1 MDPNDIKKGL
11 TSEQVEKSRLEHGN
25 NLLTPPKKEPVWR
38 LFLEKFKDPIIRI
51 LLITLI
57 LSVAVSI
64 YQYFT
69 GVADARILLEPL
81 GIFIAVMLATCVG
94 FAFELSA
101 NRKFD
106 ILNKAKDEEKVTVMR
121 DGLITQ
127 IERKD
132 VVVGDMVFINPG
144 DEVPADGIL
153 KEAIALQINESAL
166 TGEPMAHKTVVEEE
180 FDHEATY
187 PSNYVCRGCTVIDGH
202 GIMVVDKVGDATEWG
217 KVYRG
222 AQIDNKIKTPLNE
235 QLDKLGHAITIVSYV
250 LAGLIIGFRLL
261 MYLVIDDCQPFEW
274 MDFARYLLNTIMIA
288 ITLIVVAVPEG
299 LPMSVTLSLA
309 LSMKRM
315 LETNNLVRKMHACE
329 TMGASTVIC
338 TDKTG
343 TLTQN
348 KMSVNEFKI
357 YGLHDNKLDDS
368 QTSMLVKEGIAMNS
382 TAFLDFSSK
391 QDVKSVGNPTEAAL
405 LMWLFKRN
413 VDFISYRDH
422 TKIVKQVPF
431 STKYKY
437 MATVVGTDDPELLL
451 MYVKGAPELVL
462 KHCSKIRMQE
472 GEEDLVPYQAM
483 VEEHL
488 LRCQNQAMR
497 TLGFAYRYIDRN
509 DLEGIFDGEKLATED
524 LCYLGTA
531 AISDPVREDVPDAIR
546 ECIAAGINVKI
557 VTGDTSG
564 TAKEIG
570 RQIGLWTEEDT
581 DEKNLITG
589 KEFGKMSDEDL
600 LERIGDIKIMSRA
613 RPMDKER
620 LVCLLQQNGEVVAV
634 TGDGTNDAPALNAA
648 QIGLSMGD
656 GTSVAKEASD
666 ITILDNS
673 FHSIA
678 RAVVWGRS
686 LYHNI
691 QRFILFQMTINV
703 AACLIVLLGALL
715 GTESPLTVTQ
725 MLWVNLIMDT
735 FAALALASLPPDRKV
750 MQEKPRSRNAYIINR
765 GMANRIFGVGSFFVI
780 VLFGLIQYFKHVDLT
795 SLADFSMREY
805 FGNYFNFNHVHKG
818 ISPYELTLF
827 FTIFVFMQFWNI
839 FNAKAFMSGRSAFH
853 GLFAKNIAKGFCLT
867 LAIILV
873 GQILIVTFGGAMF
886 EVVPLPLG
894 DWLRII
900 LGTSVILWVGEA
912 GRILRF
918 TPRNDAPAILASS
931 GK

>member
-1 MDPNDIKKGL
+1 MSPSSLNKGL
-11 TSEQVEKSRLEHGN
+11 TSEQVEQSRLEHGN

-51 LLITLI
+51 LLITLL
-57 LSVAVSI
+57 LSVGVSL
-64 YQYFT
+64 YQLFT
-69 GVADARILLEPL
+69 GTATSSVLLEPL
-81 GIFIAVMLATCVG
+81 GIFIAVMLATTVG

-101 NRKFD
+101 NKKFD

-121 DGLITQ
+121 DGHITQ

-132 VVVGDMVFINPG
+132 VVVGDMVFVNPG
-144 DEVPADGIL
+144 DEIPADGTL
-153 KEAIALQINESAL
+153 MEAIALQINESAL
-166 TGEPMAHKTVVEEE
+166 TGEPMARKTVVEEE
-180 FDHEATY
+180 FEPEATY
-187 PSNYVCRGCTVIDGH
+187 PSNFVCRGTSVIDGN
-202 GIMVVDKVGDATEWG
+202 GIFIVEKVGDATEWG
-217 KVYRG
+217 KVYQG

-235 QLDKLGHAITIVSYV
+235 QLDKLGHTITVASYV
-250 LAGLIIGFRLL
+250 IAGLIIAFRLL
-261 MYLVIDDCQPFEW
+261 MYLVIDDSVPFEW
-274 MDFARYLLNTIMIA
+274 MAFARYLLNTVMIA

-309 LSMKRM
+309 LSMRRM
-315 LETNNLVRKMHACE
+315 LETNNMVRKMHACE

-348 KMSVNEFKI
+348 KMSVSEFKV

-368 QTSMLVKEGIAMNS
+368 QTSMLVKEGIAINS
-382 TAFLDFSSK
+382 TAFLDFTNK
-391 QDVKSVGNPTEAAL
+391 QEAKAVGNPTEAAL
-405 LMWLFKRN
+405 LTWLFKQN

-437 MATVVGTDDPELLL
+437 MATIVGTDDPNLLL

-472 GEEDLVPYQAM
+472 GEAALEDYQAE
-483 VEEHL
+483 VEQYL
-488 LRCQNQAMR
+488 LKAQNQAMR
-497 TLGFAYRYIDRN
+497 TLGFAYLYFEAKDM
-509 DLEGIFDGEKLATED
+509 DALFDGEKLATKQ
-524 LCYLGTA
+524 LSYLGTV
-531 AISDPVREDVPDAIR
+531 AISDPVREDVPEAIKA
-546 ECIAAGINVKI
+546 CADAGIKVKI
-557 VTGDTSG
+557 VTGDTSA

-570 RQIGLWTEEDT
+570 RQIGLWTDADSDT
-581 DEKNLITG
+581 LNLITG
-589 KEFGKMSDEDL
+589 KDFGAMSDEEL
-600 LERIGDIKIMSRA
+600 LQRVGDIKIMSRA

-620 LVCLLQQNGEVVAV
+620 LVRLLQQNGEVVAV
-634 TGDGTNDAPALNAA
+634 TGDGTNDSPALNMA

-673 FHSIA
+673 FRSIA
-678 RAVVWGRS
+678 RAVTWGRS

-735 FAALALASLPPDRKV
+735 FAALALASLPPDPKV
-750 MQEKPRSRNAYIINR
+750 MREKPRSRDAYIITR
-765 GMANRIFGVGSFFVI
+765 PMAIRIFGVGLLFVAVFL
-780 VLFGLIQYFKHVDLT
+780 VLYYYFRQDGVVT
-795 SLADFSMREY
+795 SRE
-805 FGNYFNFNHVHKG
+805 H
-818 ISPYELTLF
+818 TLF

-839 FNAKAFMSGRSAFH
+839 FNAKAFMTGQSAFK
-853 GLFAKNIAKGFCLT
+853 GLFTKNIAKGFCVT
-867 LAIILV
+867 LAMIFV
-873 GQILIVTFGGAMF
+873 GQIIIVTLGGEMF
-886 EVVPLPLG
+886 EVVPLSLS

-900 LGTSVILWVGEA
+900 LGTSVILWVGEI
-912 GRILRF
+912 GRIRHCEE
-918 TPRNDAPAILASS
+918 
-931 GK
+931 